1 MHYRGRLEDGTEFDS
16 SLDGQPMA
24 LTIGAGEALP
34 AFEQAL
40 IGMAPGESKSL
51 NVPAVEAHGPHSPDL
66 VREVDRSRVP
76 NVEDVEVGTRISG
89 SVSGGYPVYLLVL
102 EMSDTTV
109 TVDLNHPLAGQD
121 LSYEISMVEIL

>member
-1 MHYRGRLEDGTEFDS
+1 
-16 SLDGQPMA
+16 MA

-40 IGMAPGESKSL
+40 IGMTPGESKSL
-51 NVPAVEAHGPHSPDL
+51 NVSAVEAHGPHSPDL

>member
-1 MHYRGRLEDGTEFDS
+1 ME
-16 SLDGQPMA
+16 
-24 LTIGAGEALP
+24 LTIGEGEALP

-51 NVPAVEAHGPHSPDL
+51 NVPVAEAHGLHAPDL

-76 NVEDVEVGTRISG
+76 NVEDVEIGTRISG

-102 EMSDTTV
+102 AMSDTTV

-121 LSYEISMVEIL
+121 LSYEISMIEIL